1 MKHGVKRYRWLLF
14 WYIAVCLSGFYEVQL
29 HFNKRNLFQEY
40 QSIFIETQKL
50 EMEWKELQLDYSK
63 ITSGRE
69 LGFMARE
76 KAKMKL
82 PNSKKIKILNI
93 NEVN

>member
-1 MKHGVKRYRWLLF
+1 MKQGVKRYSWLLF
-14 WYIAVCLSGFYEVQL
+14 WYIVVCLSGFYEVQL
-29 HFNKRNLFQEY
+29 HFDKRNLFQEY
-40 QSIFIETQKL
+40 QSLVIETQKL
-50 EMEWKELQLDYSK
+50 EMEWKELQVDFSK

-69 LGFMARE
+69 IGSMARE
-76 KAKMKL
+76 KAEMSL